1 MSATTYYKQSKAG
14 EVYREQNPAP
24 CDFVYSDDDQMYI
37 STDGNTYEPKA
48 VIGNYNL
55 KTVNCKKNHC
65 RKPYWAIVSVPA
77 ELKLQYPVRPKPV
90 VSWAVDLA
98 HKAARAA
105 ADAHRVA
112 ITSGKSEERIAELLV
127 RRTAAEEAYAAVK
140 PQKETAKAKRKRE
153 EGEQQVEA
161 LKLAKKARKAAE
173 ADYTKLAKKFKKAKI
188 TVEQCQE
195 FVRLSKRFS
204 A

>member
-1 MSATTYYKQSKAG
+1 MSATYYKQSKAG

-24 CDFVYSDDDQMYI
+24 CDFVFSGEDQMFI
-37 STDGNTYEPKA
+37 STDGNTYEPKTK
-48 VIGNYNL
+48 IGNYIL
-55 KTVNCKKNHC
+55 KTSRCKKNHC
-65 RKPYWAIVSVPA
+65 PKPFWAIVSVPA
-77 ELKLQYPVRPKPV
+77 ELKEQYPVRPKKIVPE
-90 VSWAVDLA
+90 AEELA
-98 HKAARAA
+98 RKAARAA

-153 EGEQQVEA
+153 EGEQQAEA